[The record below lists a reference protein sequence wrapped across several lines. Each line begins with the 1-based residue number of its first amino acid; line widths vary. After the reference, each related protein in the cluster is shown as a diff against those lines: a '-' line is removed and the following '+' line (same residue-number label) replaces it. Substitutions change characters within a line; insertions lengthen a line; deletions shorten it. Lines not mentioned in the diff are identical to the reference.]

1 MQDKLIFLVGSP
13 RSGSTLLLR
22 MLSSHSQ
29 ILGRPEPHLL
39 TPLAHLGYFDRV
51 DKAPYDQLQAAR
63 STREFVADLPGGE
76 ADYLDALRAY
86 CDVLYGRMLGTS
98 DKPYFLDKTPAN
110 ALVLPFLAKVF
121 PTAHFVILTRN
132 PCSIWDSFAESFFD
146 GDYEA
151 ARNFNPI
158 LLRYVPAIARFL
170 REAPVPHVHVRYEDL
185 VSDPDATLQR
195 IYEHIGVTHE
205 PDTVHYGKKSPE
217 GGGLGDPIGVSQH
230 NQPVTSSVE
239 KWASHVAAD
248 LGKERTLRDMVD
260 ALDPEDVA
268 TWGYDKSTL
277 FDALGHVDIHAARE
291 GAVARRKKDRFSR
304 YKMQR
309 RLLVHL
315 RRNIHKNALG
325 RIVTKVRFACDVLL
339 RGVGQTG
346 WNEASSKE
354 VGDAVRDAGGE

>member
-1 MQDKLIFLVGSP
+1 M
-13 RSGSTLLLR
+13 R

-51 DKAPYDQLQAAR
+51 DRAPYDQLQAAR
-63 STREFVADLPGGE
+63 ATREFVADLPGGE

-86 CDVLYGRMLGTS
+86 CAVLYGRMLSTS
-98 DKPYFLDKTPAN
+98 DKPFFLDKTPAN

-121 PTAHFVILTRN
+121 PRAHFVILTRN
-132 PCSIWDSFAESFFD
+132 PCSIWDSYAESFFD

-185 VSDPDATLQR
+185 VTDPGAALQR
-195 IYEHIGVTHE
+195 IYGHIGVDHE
-205 PDTVHYGKKSPE
+205 PDTVHYGRKAPE
-217 GGGLGDPIGVSQH
+217 GAGLGDPIGVGQH
-230 NQPVTSSVE
+230 NQPVTTSVE
-239 KWASHVAAD
+239 KWANHVAAD
-248 LGKERTLRDMVD
+248 LGKERILRDIVD

-277 FDALGHVDIHAARE
+277 FDALGRVDVHEARAS
-291 GAVARRKKDRFSR
+291 AVARQKKDRFSR

-325 RIVTKVRFACDVLL
+325 RIVTRMRFACDVLL

-346 WNEASSKE
+346 WTEATSQA
-354 VGDAVRDAGGE
+354 VGDSVRESDGE